1 METVRPLAAVV
12 DDDESVRRST
22 RRLLRS
28 MGVEAQSFA
37 SGDEFLRV
45 FLAVPSF
52 QPACVI
58 LDVQMPG
65 ISGLQAQSRLK
76 ASGLP
81 VIFMTAHN
89 DIGVRKQAM
98 AGGAIAFLCKPF
110 GHELFVKAVSAALQ
124 SGSYRKTQ

>member
-1 METVRPLAAVV
+1 MAKILVI
-12 DDDESVRRST
+12 DDDRAVRHIVRQALDELKLEIFDAPTVEQGLSLQ
-22 RRLLRS
+22 REHKPDLVLLDI
-28 MGVEAQSFA
+28 MLPE
-37 SGDEFLRV
+37 
-45 FLAVPSF
+45 
-52 QPACVI
+52 
-58 LDVQMPG
+58 
-65 ISGLQAQSRLK
+65 ISGLEAFHKLHALDSK
-76 ASGLP
+76 LP